1 MLNSLIIETK
11 TKFMIKNVFKVAALL
26 CLFTISCSQEENSK
40 NEELIMI
47 SDQKDPLTARQI
59 NDLINSFNQNG
70 KKFNWREVNTHTLWS
85 AVLQSENLVTI
96 GFGKSK
102 DDFDRTKSSE
112 ATKMQY
118 EIISILK
125 RYEGDHKDNLIIY
138 EDPFLNLVDAVITK
152 QETLEALRRYK
163 FIRYVEPADYRYFS
177 FENQGNP
184 NDNQIHSDSGCGF
197 SSSSIS
203 TSDVTTISPNAQ
215 VPWAFYKHAIPSA
228 WNFSTGTGVTIGVV
242 DTGLSPQQSLMNGNF
257 NTELSSGRYVQKF
270 GVYVDSIWP
279 WSTSTDGVN
288 DLCGHGTSM
297 ASVATAPRN
306 NIGLPMG
313 VAYNANLVSYRA
325 SSDVVLNG
333 YHEQRGVQSAFTALG
348 NRTDVKIISMSMGH
362 IFSVGRIVDA
372 VRYANNRGKLIFC
385 AGGTSTSFTNFVGV
399 IFPAWMPETVAVTG
413 IKEASTYQKCDVC
426 HSGAE
431 IDFTIMMERSGSGN
445 KVPVLSYYNNQ
456 ANYVGGSSVATATTA
471 GIAALVWSK
480 NPTWTKEQVLT
491 KLKQSSQ
498 FYPTKNSQ
506 FGHGIINALTAVQ

>member
-1 MLNSLIIETK
+1 
-11 TKFMIKNVFKVAALL
+11 MIKNVLRVAV
-26 CLFTISCSQEENSK
+26 LFSLFAISCSQEENQKS
-40 NEELIMI
+40 EELIVI
-47 SDQKDPLTARQI
+47 SNQKDPLKARQI

-70 KKFNWREVNTHTLWS
+70 KKFYWREVDTHTLWS
-85 AVLQSENLVTI
+85 AVLQSKNLVTI
-96 GFGKSK
+96 GFGKNR
-102 DDFDRTKSSE
+102 DDFDRTKSPD
-112 ATKMQY
+112 AAKMQN
-118 EIISILK
+118 EIISLLK
-125 RYEGDHKDNLIIY
+125 RYEVDQNDKLVFSEDTYLNLI
-138 EDPFLNLVDAVITK
+138 DVVITK
-152 QETLEALRRYK
+152 QETLEALRRNK
-163 FIRYVEPADYRYFS
+163 FVRYVEPADYRYFS
-177 FENQGNP
+177 IENQGNP
-184 NDNQIHSDSGCGF
+184 EDNQMESDSGCGY
-197 SSSSIS
+197 STSTIS

-228 WNFSTGTGVTIGVV
+228 WNLSSGSGVTIGVV
-242 DTGLSPQQSLMNGNF
+242 DTGLSPQQTLMNGNF
-257 NTELSSGRYVQKF
+257 NTGQSSGRFVQKY

-306 NIGLPMG
+306 NNGLPMG

-333 YHEQRGVQSAFTALG
+333 YHEQRGVQNAFTALG

-362 IFSVGRIVDA
+362 IFSVGRIEDA

-431 IDFTIMMERSGSGN
+431 IDFTIIMERSGTGN

-456 ANYVGGSSVATATTA
+456 ADYVGGSSVATATTA

-480 NPTWTKEQVLT
+480 NPTWTKAQVLT
-491 KLKQSSQ
+491 KMKQSSQ